1 MISADKARRI
11 KAVILDIDGVLTD
24 GRVGYGGNELIKFF
38 HYRDGHWLKLA
49 LRAGLIVGLL
59 SGRESR
65 ANRERATELGLTFVR
80 ENIHDKLVEFEKLLT
95 EYDLAPEEC
104 LYIGDDVIDMPVL
117 SRVGIPVAVADA
129 VPELDEVVIYRTAAP
144 GGHGAVCETMRLL
157 LKARGD
163 LDGLL
168 ERYRK

>member
-1 MISADKARRI
+1 MISAEKARLI

-24 GRVGYGGNELIKFF
+24 GRVGYGAPDLIKFF
-38 HYRDGHWLKLA
+38 HYRDGHWMKLA
-49 LRAGLIVGLL
+49 LRAGIMVGLL

-80 ENIHDKLVEFEKLLT
+80 ENIPNKLDEFEKILQ
-95 EYDLAPEEC
+95 EYDLKPEEC
-104 LYIGDDVIDMPVL
+104 LYIGDDVIDMPVM
-117 SRVGIPVAVADA
+117 SRVGIPVAVADG
-129 VPELDEVVIYRTAAP
+129 VPELDEVAIYRTTAP
-144 GGHGAVCETMRLL
+144 GGHGAVCETIRLL

-168 ERYRK
+168 ERYRI

>member
-144 GGHGAVCETMRLL
+144 DTVLYVKRCVCS
-157 LKARGD
+157 
-163 LDGLL
+163 
-168 ERYRK
+168 